1 MLTDHLPNT
10 VWGGEKEYAIRTD
23 FRVGIQFDILMQ
35 DVRRSN
41 AEKLA
46 SGLQL
51 YYPYIPTD
59 IPKAVDAMIW
69 FYGGGKSEE
78 EKAAQKDASHQ
89 SKRLF
94 SYAYDDAYIYAAFL
108 TQYNIDLNEIGRDT
122 PFHWWK
128 FQALFNGL
136 EEHHAFVKIL
146 HYRSMPLTGAMTD
159 EQRDF
164 YKRMKRIYALPDKR
178 TQEQKENDF
187 INALLTG
194 I

>member
-1 MLTDHLPNT
+1 MNLLTDHLPNT
-10 VWGGEKEYAIRTD
+10 VWVGEKEYAIRTD

-78 EKAAQKDASHQ
+78 EKAAQKDAC
-89 SKRLF
+89 
-94 SYAYDDAYIYAAFL
+94 
-108 TQYNIDLNEIGRDT
+108 
-122 PFHWWK
+122 
-128 FQALFNGL
+128 
-136 EEHHAFVKIL
+136 
-146 HYRSMPLTGAMTD
+146 
-159 EQRDF
+159 
-164 YKRMKRIYALPDKR
+164 
-178 TQEQKENDF
+178 
-187 INALLTG
+187 LLYTSRG
-194 I
+194 V